1 MKSVARCYTPG
12 ARRRHKTGANE
23 QTEQTNF
30 MPAHSSARHELT
42 QLLVDWGNGDES
54 APDKLFPLIYEE
66 LKRTAR
72 RYLRKETPGHTL
84 QTTAL
89 VNEAY
94 LRLIDQT
101 RVHWQNR
108 AHFFAIAAQ
117 MMRRILV
124 DHARKRVR
132 LRRGGGMHKI
142 SLDGVAVVSDE
153 RAAELIALDEALQ
166 HLAKVDVRRS
176 QVVELRF
183 FGGLSNAEIAEV
195 LKIAPNTVMRDWN
208 MARAWLYRETCKEVT
223 DET

>member
-1 MKSVARCYTPG
+1 
-12 ARRRHKTGANE
+12 
-23 QTEQTNF
+23 
-30 MPAHSSARHELT
+30 MPAYSPARHELT
-42 QLLVDWGNGDES
+42 QLLIDWSNGDES
-54 APDKLFPLIYEE
+54 APDKLFPLVYTE

-94 LRLIDQT
+94 LRLIDQQ

-108 AHFFAIAAQ
+108 AQFYAIAATV
-117 MMRRILV
+117 MRRILV
-124 DHARKRVR
+124 DHARSHAR
-132 LRRGGGMHKI
+132 LRRGGGARKI
-142 SLDGVAVVSDE
+142 SLDEIAAVSDE

-166 HLAKVDVRRS
+166 SLAQVDARRS

-183 FGGLSNAEIAEV
+183 FGGLSNSEIAEV

-208 MARAWLYRETCKEVT
+208 MARAWLYREMRREDM

>member
-1 MKSVARCYTPG
+1 VVLHFGHRAPPQHRI
-12 ARRRHKTGANE
+12 NV
-23 QTEQTNF
+23 QTEQTKI
-30 MPAHSSARHELT
+30 MPVRSSASHQLT
-42 QLLVDWGNGDES
+42 QLLIDWCNGDES
-54 APDKLFPLIYEE
+54 APDKLFPLVYTE

-94 LRLIDQT
+94 LRLIDQQ

-108 AHFFAIAAQ
+108 PHFYAIAATL
-117 MMRRILV
+117 MRRILV
-124 DHARKRVR
+124 DHARGHAR
-132 LRRGGGMHKI
+132 LRRGGGAGKI
-142 SLDGVAVVSDE
+142 SLDEVAAVSDE
-153 RAAELIALDEALQ
+153 RAAELLALDEALQ
-166 HLAKVDVRRS
+166 SLAQVDARRS

-183 FGGLSNAEIAEV
+183 FGGLSNSEIAEV

-208 MARAWLYRETCKEVT
+208 MARAWLYREMHKECV

>member
-1 MKSVARCYTPG
+1 MS
-12 ARRRHKTGANE
+12 
-23 QTEQTNF
+23 
-30 MPAHSSARHELT
+30 AHSSTHHRLT

-54 APDKLFPLIYEE
+54 APDKLFPLVYTE

-94 LRLIDQT
+94 LRLVDQT
-101 RVHWQNR
+101 SVQWQNR
-108 AHFFAIAAQ
+108 AHFFAIAATV
-117 MMRRILV
+117 MRRILV
-124 DHARKRVR
+124 DHARSHARM
-132 LRRGGGMHKI
+132 RRGGGRHKI
-142 SLDGVAVVSDE
+142 SLDEVAVVSDE

-166 HLAKVDVRRS
+166 SLAKVDARRS

-183 FGGLSNAEIAEV
+183 FGGLSNPEIGEV

-208 MARAWLYRETCKEVT
+208 MARAWLYREMRKEDT
-223 DET
+223 G

>member
-1 MKSVARCYTPG
+1 
-12 ARRRHKTGANE
+12 
-23 QTEQTNF
+23 
-30 MPAHSSARHELT
+30 MPAHPYNPHELT
-42 QLLVDWGNGDES
+42 QLLVDWCDGDES
-54 APDKLFPLIYEE
+54 APDKLFPLVYAE

-72 RYLRKETPGHTL
+72 RFMRKETPGHTL

-108 AHFFAIAAQ
+108 AHFYAIAATV
-117 MMRRILV
+117 MRRILV
-124 DHARKRVR
+124 DHARSHARV
-132 LRRGGGMHKI
+132 RRGGGAGKI
-142 SLDGVAVVSDE
+142 SLDEVATLSDE
-153 RAAELIALDEALQ
+153 RAAELLALDEALQ
-166 HLAKVDVRRS
+166 SLAQVDARRS

-183 FGGLSNAEIAEV
+183 FGGLSNSEIAEV

-208 MARAWLYRETCKEVT
+208 MARAWLYREMRREEM